1 MNPRRVSLF
10 LVALVLAVGGCRTQ
24 PPSHTVD
31 AEFTLETA
39 MFEGRMVFMGVGG
52 EIDGLVNPDLNV
64 DAGDTVRVVL
74 VNDDGIPHDFAV
86 PDLDA
91 QTSLV
96 MAKGQTAEAVF
107 QAGKPG
113 EFDYYCAVA
122 GHRQMG
128 MEGELIVHEP

>member
-1 MNPRRVSLF
+1 MLLIPL
-10 LVALVLAVGGCRTQ
+10 ALAVGGCGTQ
-24 PPSHTVD
+24 PPLRTVD

-39 MFEGRMVFMGVGG
+39 TLDGHMVFVGVGG
-52 EIDGLVNPDLNV
+52 EIDGKVNPDLSAKV
-64 DAGDTVRVVL
+64 GETIRVVL
-74 VNDDGIPHDFAV
+74 VNADGIPHDFAI

-96 MAKGQTAEAVF
+96 MAKGQTAEVVF
-107 QAGKPG
+107 QIGKSG

-128 MEGELIVHEP
+128 MEGRLIVREP